1 MIGFDFK
8 ISKEKV
14 ETLLA
19 NTLRDAI
26 PDSIEISSLDIHLKL
41 AGNPHLN
48 ITGKQILFGAPFT
61 ITFKK
66 NAGLF
71 TVSGAGKIEVNILSN
86 FDINQDFLFTTDTH
100 ITGYK
105 WLEKAVVDFG
115 NMDITVEKLVNLS
128 LEHYKDVIESSI
140 DSALK
145 SSINI
150 QKKVAEVVTN
160 FKLILSSFNF
170 FGLSFFV
177 EPSEI
182 IVEPITTKDDHFYIT
197 GAIGAELG
205 CAEVNPFDASS
216 IKLKWAEKLLH
227 DNVAHFHV
235 NITEK
240 IISDLL
246 CTYVN
251 KQQYGGENLVSHTCL
266 VDFKKEGVDIK
277 MSISKPIAGDLIIKG
292 KPNYSAVSSK
302 LSVDNLDINIKPES
316 FIYKLTAPLMSKYM
330 ESELTSKLP
339 LDVDDLIS
347 SQTKKYKSTKF
358 QREDLLLIVSF
369 DKIDLSDLHTTET
382 SLNGVFKINEI
393 VLHGII

>member
-19 NTLRDAI
+19 KTLVDAI
-26 PDSIEISSLDIHLKL
+26 PDSIEISSLDINLNL
-41 AGNPHLN
+41 AGNPQLN
-48 ITGKQILFGAPFT
+48 ITGKQILFAAPFT

-71 TVSGAGKIEVNILSN
+71 TVSGSGKIEVNILSN
-86 FDINQDFLFTTDTH
+86 FDISQDFVFTTDTH

-115 NMDITVEKLVNLS
+115 NMDITIEKLVNLS

-140 DSALK
+140 DSALR
-145 SSINI
+145 SSVNI
-150 QKKVAEVVTN
+150 QKKVTEVVAN

-182 IVEPITTKDDHFYIT
+182 IVEPICTKHDHFYIT
-197 GAIGAELG
+197 GAIGAEIG
-205 CAEVNPFDASS
+205 CADINPFEISPL
-216 IKLKWAEKLLH
+216 KLKWAEKLLH

-246 CTYVN
+246 CSYVN
-251 KQQYGGENLVSHTCL
+251 KQQYGGESLVSNNCL
-266 VDFKKEGVDIK
+266 VDFKKDGVDIK
-277 MSISKPIAGDLIIKG
+277 MNISKPVAGDLLIKG
-292 KPNYSAVSSK
+292 RPNYNASLSK
-302 LSVDNLDINIKPES
+302 LQVDQLDIDIKPES
-316 FIYKLTAPLMSKYM
+316 FIYKLTAPLMSKYL
-330 ESELTSKLP
+330 ESELKGKLP
-339 LDVDDLIS
+339 LDIDELIS
-347 SQTKKYKSTKF
+347 LQTKKYKSTKF
-358 QREDLLLIVSF
+358 QREDLSLVVSF
-369 DKIDLSDLHTTET
+369 DKIDLTELNTTET
-382 SLNGVFKINEI
+382 SLNGIFKINEI
-393 VLHGII
+393 ILFGVI